1 MEPGTVKE
9 KPTAAA
15 KGSTPMQVQ
24 TVRFGTI
31 EISEDRVMT
40 FPRGLLGF
48 QQHKRYCLLQPNGD
62 ACFFWLQCLDDA
74 SLAFVVTDP
83 NLFVKDYSVPIR
95 AEQMED
101 LRLEKLEDAQ
111 VFVIVNKVGNSLT
124 GNLQGPL
131 VVNSVLRTGDQF
143 VLADKKWSTRHEL
156 MAIEQQQAKAAS
168 A

>member
-1 MEPGTVKE
+1 ME
-9 KPTAAA
+9 
-15 KGSTPMQVQ
+15 VQ

-31 EISEDRVMT
+31 EIADDRVIT

-48 QQHKRYCLLQPNGD
+48 QQHKRYALLQPNDD
-62 ACFFWLQCLDDA
+62 ACFFWLQCLDDPA
-74 SLAFVVTDP
+74 LAFVVTDP

-95 AEQMED
+95 GEQMED

-111 VFVIVNKVGNSLT
+111 VFVIVNKVGATLT

-131 VVNSVLRTGDQF
+131 VVNTIRRQGEQF
-143 VLADKKWSTRHEL
+143 VLADKKWTTRHEL
-156 MAIEQQQAKAAS
+156 MTIEPAVGGARAAS

>member
-1 MEPGTVKE
+1 
-9 KPTAAA
+9 
-15 KGSTPMQVQ
+15 MQVQ

-31 EISEDRVMT
+31 EIADERVMT

-48 QQHKRYCLLQPNGD
+48 QQHKRYCLLQPNDD
-62 ACFFWLQCLDDA
+62 ACFFWLQCVDDP

-111 VFVIVNKVGNSLT
+111 VFVIVNKIDQQLT

-131 VVNSVLRTGDQF
+131 VINTLTRVGEQM
-143 VLADKKWSTRHEL
+143 VLAEKRWTTRHPL
-156 MAIEQQQAKAAS
+156 VKVPASRAIA
-168 A
+168 